1 MMYVRLME
9 LLDEA
14 GVPDRGNKADWFRM
28 SSDMIEKFAKLFMKD
43 VLEYSRPELTDRE
56 IEGVIEEYFTEEEIL
71 DDD

>member
-1 MMYVRLME
+1 MYVRLME
-9 LLDEA
+9 LLDGA
-14 GVPDRGNKADWFRM
+14 GVPDRRNKADWFQM

>member
-1 MMYVRLME
+1 MMDVRLMK

-14 GVPDRGNKADWFRM
+14 GVPDRCNEADWFQM

-56 IEGVIEEYFTEEEIL
+56 IEGVIEEYFTEEVF
-71 DDD
+71 DD